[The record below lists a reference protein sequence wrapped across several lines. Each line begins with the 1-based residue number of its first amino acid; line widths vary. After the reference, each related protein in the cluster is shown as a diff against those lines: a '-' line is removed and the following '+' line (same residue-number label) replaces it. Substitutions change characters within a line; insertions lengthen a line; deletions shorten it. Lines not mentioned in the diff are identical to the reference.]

1 MTLRKW
7 DSLLSRHIS
16 DVDLS
21 EGITFGSEDEF
32 LLAQEPA
39 AGGTPSDAAIEA
51 QAARSGDAVPGG
63 SLTLKGGANGTAG
76 GVSGPVVVD
85 LGPEDSGTTAV
96 LSVRSAAATLL
107 DVLGYDSGGVPTA
120 QIIAAADRV
129 LGLYSYTTLR
139 LSSAVGA
146 ATATLSD
153 AEAFTLIV
161 KRMVLSTGQRQ
172 SVPTSATSVSGNVT
186 LDFDVAEKRAL
197 TLSGAV
203 TFLQPQNVLNG
214 GRYTIRVKQDGVGNR
229 TASWNATYFKFGSLT
244 GTLSTAANA
253 LDIFEFEGDESGVL
267 HCLIAA
273 KGVHA

>member
-7 DSLLSRHIS
+7 DALLSRQLS

-21 EGITFGSEDEF
+21 EGITFGSEDAF
-32 LLAQEPA
+32 LLNQEPA
-39 AGGTPSDAAIEA
+39 AGGAPSDALIEA
-51 QAARSGDAVPGG
+51 QGARSGDAVPGG
-63 SLTLKGGANGTAG
+63 SLTLKGGASGTVG

-85 LGPEDSGTTAV
+85 LGPEDSGATAV
-96 LSVRSAAATLL
+96 LSVRSVDATLL
-107 DVLGYDSGGVPTA
+107 EVIGYDSGGVPTA

-139 LSSAVGA
+139 LSSAAGV
-146 ATATLSD
+146 ATATLSE

-172 SVPTSATSVSGNVT
+172 AVPTSATSVSGNVT
-186 LDFDVAEKRAL
+186 MDFDVSEKKAY

-203 TFLQPQNVLNG
+203 TFLQPQNVLDG
-214 GRYTIRVKQDGVGNR
+214 GRYTIRLKQDGAGNR
-229 TASWNATYFKFGSLT
+229 TASWNSTYFKFGSLT

-253 LDIFEFEGDESGVL
+253 LDIFEFEGDASGVL

-273 KGVHA
+273 KGVQ